1 MLLTREL
8 NIQNLLRRAIA
19 KNSISVT
26 KDAFGTTLYSFTDE
40 LGTSYKLEQ
49 TPVFIVNNI
58 TTYMYSIFLADYNI
72 ASAVIS
78 CNEKKLGRA
87 EQIILEFFQLCS
99 QRVIYQEL
107 QSDIHKI
114 MLSDRSKAIN

>member
-1 MLLTREL
+1 MLLTREQ

-26 KDAFGTTLYSFTDE
+26 KDGFGTTLYSFTDK
-40 LGTSYKLEQ
+40 LGTSYTLEQ
-49 TPVFIVNNI
+49 TPVFSINNI

>member
-1 MLLTREL
+1 MLLTREQ

-19 KNSISVT
+19 RNSISVT
-26 KDAFGTTLYSFTDE
+26 KDGFGTTLYSFTDE
-40 LGTSYKLEQ
+40 LGTSYTLEQ
-49 TPVFIVNNI
+49 TPVFSINNI

-87 EQIILEFFQLCS
+87 EQIILEFFQLWS
-99 QRVIYQEL
+99 QRVIYQ
-107 QSDIHKI
+107 
-114 MLSDRSKAIN
+114 